1 MKHEKDLASPKK
13 WVVQCYRSIGLEHT
27 GKKEG
32 AGGNVKTIKT
42 KDSRIWMQ
50 ILLHD
55 KLKS

>member
-32 AGGNVKTIKT
+32 VGGNVKT
-42 KDSRIWMQ
+42 KDFRIWMQ
-50 ILLHD
+50 ILLHA
-55 KLKS
+55 KLKN